1 MDQMNKFIRRTY
13 QLIVEEFRIEGW
25 SDPRNRWLIIVA
37 SVFAII
43 AFLIRIFFWQYTG
56 RTWEDALITVLH
68 SENFANG
75 LGLTHYLTGQSPVHG
90 FTSPLGVLVPLIGDL
105 VKVGYGLSLIKLVSA
120 VCGSI
125 AVIFV
130 AAIGIHPKF
139 NISRILLILPI
150 GFVALDYNQIIWG
163 MSGLET
169 QMVTTILL
177 MSIYYLLREKLFA
190 TGILLGLCLLA
201 RPDMVFWVIIVG
213 IYLLFTQRMGI
224 VKAII
229 PAAIIYLPWLIFTT
243 SYYGSFVPNTMI
255 AKYVGYGWK
264 FVRWDP
270 SIFGLMYYVIDGV
283 KIVFRPLGPVFG
295 GHGWLW
301 LTPFDNSRLVLAG
314 MQLFEPI
321 ALLFIFIA
329 ICFILLQ
336 KRKGLV
342 PVVLFVVVYA
352 GYYIFL
358 VAGIFDWYLI
368 PLAAVGI
375 LLCAYGIHKTIVV
388 FINPRFQKYLLASI
402 AAIWLISLV
411 IVIPKDF
418 KTERQIQLYIEDDV
432 RKEIGLYLST
442 VMEKDQ
448 SIGLEPLGYIGY
460 YSRRT
465 VYDYPGLCNRKVVDY
480 LKTLPPSQR
489 NLYSV
494 SEHFKPDYLVLRK
507 GEYEWFQKIGA
518 DPWVLRDYQ
527 VIRWFEAD
535 PAKTK
540 DIWGIGWNIDTSFVV
555 LKKSET

>member
-1 MDQMNKFIRRTY
+1 
-13 QLIVEEFRIEGW
+13 
-25 SDPRNRWLIIVA
+25 
-37 SVFAII
+37 
-43 AFLIRIFFWQYTG
+43 
-56 RTWEDALITVLH
+56 
-68 SENFANG
+68 
-75 LGLTHYLTGQSPVHG
+75 
-90 FTSPLGVLVPLIGDL
+90 
-105 VKVGYGLSLIKLVSA
+105 
-120 VCGSI
+120 
-125 AVIFV
+125 
-130 AAIGIHPKF
+130 
-139 NISRILLILPI
+139 
-150 GFVALDYNQIIWG
+150 
-163 MSGLET
+163 
-169 QMVTTILL
+169 

-555 LKKSET
+555 LKKRLYVLVCRL